1 MRDLSAQHV
10 TIPVDPALSDVV
22 MSAGNV
28 GRLYTPKP
36 VGVAVLGVPG
46 FTDVKLT
53 STEAASAYH
62 IISGN

>member
-1 MRDLSAQHV
+1 MRDLSARHV

-22 MSAGNV
+22 ISAGNV
-28 GRLYTPKP
+28 GSLYTPKP

-46 FTDVKLT
+46 LIDGKLT

-62 IISGN
+62 IISSN